1 MAMVMQ
7 HNEDPKN
14 EIWKAIGDL
23 SDFQLFGNEVLVAI
37 YIRPQKTSSGI
48 FLTDNYRDE
57 DKWQGKIGLVLK
69 KGNTSLVDP
78 TDMVEV
84 NDWVLFR
91 PSDGWGL
98 TVNGVMC
105 RLLDDRV
112 IRGRPTFRNSWSSVS
127 KKPPGR

>member
-7 HNEDPKN
+7 HNEDPKE
-14 EIWKAIGDL
+14 EIWKAVGDL
-23 SDFQLFGNEVLVAI
+23 ADFQLFGNEVLVAI

-69 KGNTSLVDP
+69 TGGTSLVELSD
-78 TDMVEV
+78 TV
-84 NDWVLFR
+84 NVNEWVLFR

-112 IRGRPTFRNSWSSVS
+112 IRGRPA
-127 KKPPGR
+127 KPDTIY

>member
-1 MAMVMQ
+1 MAMAMQ
-7 HNEDPKN
+7 HTGDPKD

-23 SDFQLFGNEVLVAI
+23 SDLKLFGNEVLVAI

-69 KGNTSLVDP
+69 KGGTSLVAE
-78 TDMVEV
+78 TDKVEV

-112 IRGRPTFRNSWSSVS
+112 IRGRPL
-127 KKPPGR
+127 KPDTIY

>member
-1 MAMVMQ
+1 MALIMEHVA
-7 HNEDPKN
+7 EPKEELLKQLGN
-14 EIWKAIGDL
+14 ISTLEI
-23 SDFQLFGNEVLVAI
+23 FGNEVLVAI

-57 DKWQGKIGLVLK
+57 DKWLGKMALVVK
-69 KGNTSLVDP
+69 KGSNS
-78 TDMVEV
+78 MVPPSDEV
-84 NDWVLFR
+84 QVVDWVLFR

-112 IRGRPTFRNSWSSVS
+112 IRGRHPSPDTAF
-127 KKPPGR
+127 

>member
-1 MAMVMQ
+1 MSMVMQ
-7 HNEDPKN
+7 HNEDPKS
-14 EIWKAIGDL
+14 EIWKAVGDL

-57 DKWQGKIGLVLK
+57 DKWQGKVGLVLK
-69 KGNTSLVDP
+69 KGGTSLVES
-78 TDMVEV
+78 TDMVDV

-112 IRGRPTFRNSWSSVS
+112 IRGRPL
-127 KKPPGR
+127 KPDTIY

>member
-7 HNEDPKN
+7 HNEDPKD

-112 IRGRPTFRNSWSSVS
+112 IRGRPL
-127 KKPPGR
+127 KPDTVY

>member
-1 MAMVMQ
+1 MSMVMQ

-14 EIWKAIGDL
+14 EIWKAVGDL

-69 KGNTSLVDP
+69 KGGTSLVES
-78 TDMVEV
+78 TDMVDV

-112 IRGRPTFRNSWSSVS
+112 IRGRPL
-127 KKPPGR
+127 KPDTIY

>member
-7 HNEDPKN
+7 HNEDPKE
-14 EIWKAIGDL
+14 EIWKAVGDL
-23 SDFQLFGNEVLVAI
+23 SNFQLFGNEVLVAI

-69 KGNTSLVDP
+69 KGGTSLVELSD
-78 TDMVEV
+78 TV
-84 NDWVLFR
+84 NVNEWVLFR

-112 IRGRPTFRNSWSSVS
+112 IRGRPA
-127 KKPPGR
+127 KPDTIY

>member
-1 MAMVMQ
+1 MAMAMQ
-7 HNEDPKN
+7 HTGDPKE

-23 SDFQLFGNEVLVAI
+23 SDLKLFGNEVLVAI

-69 KGNTSLVDP
+69 KGGTSLVAE
-78 TDMVEV
+78 TDKVEV

-112 IRGRPTFRNSWSSVS
+112 IRGAPA
-127 KKPPGR
+127 KPDTIY

>member
-1 MAMVMQ
+1 MQ
-7 HNEDPKN
+7 HNEDPKS
-14 EIWKAIGDL
+14 EIWKAVGDL

-57 DKWQGKIGLVLK
+57 DKWQGKVGLVLK
-69 KGNTSLVDP
+69 KGGTSLVES
-78 TDMVEV
+78 TDMVDV

-112 IRGRPTFRNSWSSVS
+112 IRGRPL
-127 KKPPGR
+127 KPDTIY

>member
-7 HNEDPKN
+7 HNEDPKD

-69 KGNTSLVDP
+69 KGATSLVEP
-78 TDMVEV
+78 ADMVDV

-112 IRGRPTFRNSWSSVS
+112 IRGRPL
-127 KKPPGR
+127 KPDTVY

>member
-1 MAMVMQ
+1 MAMEMQ
-7 HNEDPKN
+7 HTEDPKE
-14 EIWKAIGDL
+14 EIWKSVGDL

-69 KGNTSLVDP
+69 KGGTSLVEP
-78 TDMVEV
+78 TDQVDI

-112 IRGRPTFRNSWSSVS
+112 IRGRPA
-127 KKPPGR
+127 KPDTIY

>member
-1 MAMVMQ
+1 MSLIMQ
-7 HNEDPKN
+7 HTVDPKK
-14 EIWKAIGDL
+14 EIWDAIGDI
-23 SDFQLFGNEVLVAI
+23 SEFEVFGNEVLVAI

-57 DKWQGKIGLVLK
+57 DKWQGKMGLVLK
-69 KGNTSLVDP
+69 KGATSLVDP
-78 TDMVEV
+78 TDKVEV

-105 RLLDDRV
+105 RLLDDRI
-112 IRGRPTFRNSWSSVS
+112 IRGRHP
-127 KKPPGR
+127 KPDAIY